1 MSVHIDIPCINLPH
15 QLMPTLWVACFNQ
28 SIRNLSNVPQTS
40 AYRVLKISLI
50 ISELSW
56 KSILSVE
63 LGFDTLHVVLQ
74 SMVDYPPYRLHQSVL
89 GNQRLFRRGRCNS
102 RPISTCD
109 IGLLPPSILSLSQS
123 YNYFSD
129 TGVMAWSCAMLNGD
143 ASVFQ
148 VGRRLRWAF
157 YKLCKVK

>member
-1 MSVHIDIPCINLPH
+1 MSVHIDIPCINLLH
-15 QLMPTLWVACFNQ
+15 QLMPALWVACFNQ

-63 LGFDTLHVVLQ
+63 LGFDTLRVVLQ
-74 SMVDYPPYRLHQSVL
+74 SMVDYPPYHVHRSDL
-89 GNQRLFRRGRCNS
+89 GNQRLFRRGRC
-102 RPISTCD
+102 PISTCD
-109 IGLLPPSILSLSQS
+109 IGLLLPSILSLSQS

-129 TGVMAWSCAMLNGD
+129 TDIMAWSCAMLNGD

-148 VGRRLRWAF
+148 VGRRLSVGI
-157 YKLCKVK
+157 L